1 MGYCKLLEHGMI
13 GVGQGLSKTTEKQI
27 LTRTANCRIWLLMAT
42 TQTKSRLEARVE
54 PQIYELLKRAAEIE
68 GRTLT
73 DFVVAAASSAA
84 RETIESIEV
93 LQLSKLQQ
101 EFIAEMNASPSA
113 VAPAMKRATERHKI
127 LSSLHE
133 QSAIRR

>member
-1 MGYCKLLEHGMI
+1 
-13 GVGQGLSKTTEKQI
+13 
-27 LTRTANCRIWLLMAT
+27 MAT

-101 EFIAEMNASPSA
+101 EFIAEMIASPSA
-113 VAPAMKRATERHKI
+113 VAPAMKRATERHKNLI
-127 LSSLHE
+127 KSS
-133 QSAIRR
+133 

>member
-1 MGYCKLLEHGMI
+1 
-13 GVGQGLSKTTEKQI
+13 
-27 LTRTANCRIWLLMAT
+27 MAT

-93 LQLSKLQQ
+93 LQLSKQQQ
-101 EFIAEMNASPSA
+101 EFITEMLASPPA
-113 VAPAMKRATERHKI
+113 IAPAMKRATERHKNLI
-127 LSSLHE
+127 KSS
-133 QSAIRR
+133 